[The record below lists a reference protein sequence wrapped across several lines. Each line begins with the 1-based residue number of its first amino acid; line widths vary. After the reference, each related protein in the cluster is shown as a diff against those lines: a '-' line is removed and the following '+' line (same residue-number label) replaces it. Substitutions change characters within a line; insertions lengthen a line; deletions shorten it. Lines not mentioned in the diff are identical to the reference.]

1 MVAILQLLNQ
11 TGNDMVKRQ
20 DMSRAHTRRGFMKE
34 VCQDKISFQSG
45 EANTYSHMFI
55 QLIGCMNPESF
66 AEFSKS
72 PGNFATLTSNRDG
85 YKNKQYGEKTG

>member
-34 VCQDKISFQSG
+34 VCQDKISLQSG

-72 PGNFATLTSNRDG
+72 PGILQLLHQTVMAT
-85 YKNKQYGEKTG
+85 KIIW